1 MNAIHSCMATIVA
14 PVLVAGAIAF
24 APVEANAQTVTGD
37 DTATT
42 KVTIVAG
49 PDWGQKT
56 EVVVVQQNKPDN
68 DQKPTGFLATTGDA
82 APWATLA
89 FAGVAAAGL
98 MAWAIKKEEN
108 ENGKEA
114 ADDGNV

>member
-14 PVLVAGAIAF
+14 PVLVAGALAF
-24 APVEANAQTVTGD
+24 APVEANAQTVTGE

-56 EVVVVQQNKPDN
+56 EVVVVQQNNPNN
-68 DQKPTGFLATTGDA
+68 DQNASGFLATTGDA
-82 APWATLA
+82 TPWVTLA
-89 FAGVAAAGL
+89 FAGVATAGL

-108 ENGKEA
+108 GNGKEA
-114 ADDGNV
+114 ANDGDA

>member
-56 EVVVVQQNKPDN
+56 EVG
-68 DQKPTGFLATTGDA
+68 QKPIGFLATTGDVV
-82 APWATLA
+82 PWATLA
-89 FAGVAAAGL
+89 FAGVVAAGL
-98 MAWAIKKEEN
+98 MAWAIKKEES
-108 ENGKEA
+108 ETRKET
-114 ADDGNV
+114 ADDGNA

>member
-1 MNAIHSCMATIVA
+1 MI
-14 PVLVAGAIAF
+14 
-24 APVEANAQTVTGD
+24 
-37 DTATT
+37 
-42 KVTIVAG
+42 
-49 PDWGQKT
+49 
-56 EVVVVQQNKPDN
+56 DN

-114 ADDGNV
+114 ADDGNA

>member
-24 APVEANAQTVTGD
+24 APVEANAQTVTGED
-37 DTATT
+37 AATT

-56 EVVVVQQNKPDN
+56 EVVVVQQSKPDN
-68 DQKPTGFLATTGDA
+68 GQKPIGFLATTGDVV
-82 APWATLA
+82 PWATLA

-98 MAWAIKKEEN
+98 MAWAIKKEES
-108 ENGKEA
+108 ETRKET
-114 ADDGNV
+114 ADGGNA